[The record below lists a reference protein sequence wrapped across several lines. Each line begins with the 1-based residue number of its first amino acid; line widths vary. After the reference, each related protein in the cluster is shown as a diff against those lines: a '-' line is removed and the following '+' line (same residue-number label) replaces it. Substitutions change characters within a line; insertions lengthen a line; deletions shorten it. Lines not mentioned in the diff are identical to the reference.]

1 MNRTEKKQEE
11 REEGKTINT
20 FNIEKGSIVFAVT
33 AANSVQI
40 ITGNHFTIAVCKQE
54 EMTSVSNLSKEE
66 LKLHRYI
73 PDMQSLQDFI
83 TEIQQCDTAY
93 EVAVSAWRRLD
104 NVYITKENIVTA
116 EFIESLQP
124 FIKQIKSGT
133 STDNLR
139 CHINKLMMEKKA

>member
-1 MNRTEKKQEE
+1 
-11 REEGKTINT
+11 
-20 FNIEKGSIVFAVT
+20 
-33 AANSVQI
+33 
-40 ITGNHFTIAVCKQE
+40 
-54 EMTSVSNLSKEE
+54 MTSVSNLSKEE

-83 TEIQQCDTAY
+83 TEIQQCDTAS

>member
-83 TEIQQCDTAY
+83 TEIQQCDTAS

-133 STDNLR
+133 STDT
-139 CHINKLMMEKKA
+139 CAVTSIS